1 MTIMFNRL
9 SLDLDTLDPPGLDY
23 APVPTD
29 NASYNSSGF
38 LASSGNTSGFM
49 TAGNICGNG
58 SNDNSFNRLSV
69 NYSDTI
75 R

>member
-29 NASYNSSGF
+29 NSSGYM
-38 LASSGNTSGFM
+38 ASSGNTSGFM

-58 SNDNSFNRLSV
+58 SNDNSYNRLSV
-69 NYSDTI
+69 NNSDTI